1 MYKGTVY
8 FIFNAHCISLIFLF
22 SLKFNFCDNHIET
35 PGLPIPRFKHRPP
48 LQPQAYSF
56 LWSRAPSPLF
66 FCPAFFSIKTLIPF
80 RSSIRLNPFVFLS
93 ALLSGSIHSSSF
105 PLFYPAQS
113 IRLPFHS
120 FIQLNPVV
128 FLFAYPAQSSCL
140 PFRSSS
146 WLNPVVFISALLSG
160 SIHSYSFPLF
170 YPAQSVRLPFRS
182 STRLNPVIF
191 LSVLLSG
198 SIHSSSFLLFYP
210 AQSSHLPFR
219 LCGSIQLSSF
229 PLL

>member
-80 RSSIRLNPFVFLS
+80 RSSIRFNPFVFL
-93 ALLSGSIHSSSF
+93 
-105 PLFYPAQS
+105 
-113 IRLPFHS
+113 
-120 FIQLNPVV
+120 
-128 FLFAYPAQSSCL
+128 
-140 PFRSSS
+140 
-146 WLNPVVFISALLSG
+146 SALLSG

-170 YPAQSVRLPFRS
+170 YPAQSIRLPFRS
-182 STRLNPVIF
+182 SIRLNPFVFLSTLLSSSIQSSSFSLIRLNPVVF
-191 LSVLLSG
+191 LSAPLAGL
-198 SIHSSSFLLFYP
+198 I
-210 AQSSHLPFR
+210 QS
-219 LCGSIQLSSF
+219 SSF
-229 PLL
+229 PLFYPDQFSRLPFFLNKNL

>member
-80 RSSIRLNPFVFLS
+80 RSSIRFNPFVFLSALLSGSIHTYSFPLFYPAQSIRLPFRSSIRLNPFVFLS

-113 IRLPFHS
+113 S
-120 FIQLNPVV
+120 
-128 FLFAYPAQSSCL
+128 
-140 PFRSSS
+140 
-146 WLNPVVFISALLSG
+146 
-160 SIHSYSFPLF
+160 
-170 YPAQSVRLPFRS
+170 RLPFR
-182 STRLNPVIF
+182 
-191 LSVLLSG
+191 LS
-198 SIHSSSFLLFYP
+198 
-210 AQSSHLPFR
+210 
-219 LCGSIQLSSF
+219 GSIQLSSF